1 MSDTKAIHARI
12 EGRVQGVS
20 FRAWTQIE
28 AKTRGLTGW
37 VRNEDDGAVTTVMA
51 GPVASVDEM
60 LRELNHGPPAAVVR
74 SVEVSEADWQGGN
87 GFEILR

>member
-1 MSDTKAIHARI
+1 MPNTKAVHARI

-37 VRNEDDGAVTTVMA
+37 VRNESDGAVTTLMA
-51 GPVASVDEM
+51 GPEASVDEM
-60 LRELNHGPPAAVVR
+60 LKELNHGPPAAVVR
-74 SVEVSEADWQGGN
+74 SVDISEADWPGEN